1 VRVGPLVDDAAMGEV
16 FLGREALGDGLPRHD
31 LRRWYR
37 PIFRG
42 VYIPT
47 ASTPSLHDRTIG
59 AWLTSNRAGVIAGV
73 AASALHSAAWI
84 DDSHPIEILVDER
97 RRQPGLIVRM
107 DRVADDEIVTVDG
120 LPVTTPARTAF
131 DIGRFQK
138 RSMALGRLDAL
149 MRVAP
154 FADEEVA
161 MLMRRYGPVR
171 GIRQLRALLPLVDA
185 GAASLKESWL
195 RLLLIDN
202 GFPIPETQIPVLD
215 GDEPFAFLDMGWR
228 DIQLAVEYDGDQHR
242 TDRPQYVKD
251 ARRIPRIERRG
262 WQVIRVINEDRPNE
276 ILANV
281 YEAWLRR
288 GGAEIDKMAAF
299 TRTFPPD
306 RWFGRNRKAA

>member
-1 VRVGPLVDDAAMGEV
+1 MGEI
-16 FLGREALGDGLPRHD
+16 FLGREALGDGLPRQD

-42 VYIPT
+42 VYMPKS
-47 ASTPSLHDRTIG
+47 STPSLHDRTVG
-59 AWLTSNRAGVIAGV
+59 AWLTTDRTGVVAGV
-73 AASALHSAAWI
+73 AASALHGAEWV
-84 DDSHPIEILVDER
+84 DDDHPIEILVDER

-107 DRVADDEIVTVDG
+107 DRVADDEVVMVG
-120 LPVTTPARTAF
+120 ELPVTNPARTAF
-131 DIGRFQK
+131 DLGRYQK
-138 RSMALGRLDAL
+138 RSLALGRLDAL

-154 FADEEVA
+154 FSDPDVT

-171 GIRQLRALLPLVDA
+171 GVRQLRALLPLVDA

-202 GFPIPETQIPVLD
+202 GFAIPETQIPVFD

-242 TDRPQYVKD
+242 TDRPQYVRD
-251 ARRIPRIERRG
+251 AKRIPRIERCG
-262 WQVIRVINEDRPNE
+262 WEVIRVINEDRPVE
-276 ILANV
+276 ILSRV

-299 TRTFPPD
+299 TRTFPPN
-306 RWFGRNRKAA
+306 RWFGRKGNAA

>member
-1 VRVGPLVDDAAMGEV
+1 MVEV
-16 FLGREALGDGLPRHD
+16 FLGREALGDGLPRNE
-31 LRRWYR
+31 LRRWYQ
-37 PIFRG
+37 PMFRG
-42 VYIPT
+42 VYIPKG
-47 ASTPSLHDRTIG
+47 ASPSLRDRTIG

-73 AASALHSAAWI
+73 AASALHGADWV
-84 DDSHPIEILVDER
+84 DDDHAIEVLVDER
-97 RRQPGLIVRM
+97 RRQQGLVIRM

-131 DIGRFQK
+131 DMGRYQK
-138 RSMALGRLDAL
+138 RSLALGRLDAL
-149 MRVAP
+149 MRAAP
-154 FADEEVA
+154 FSDSGVE

-171 GIRQLRALLPLVDA
+171 GVRQLRELLPLVDP

-202 GFPIPETQIPVLD
+202 DFRIPDTQIPVFD

-228 DIQLAVEYDGDQHR
+228 DIRLAVEYDGEQHR

-251 ARRIPRIERRG
+251 ARRIPKIERRG
-262 WQVIRVINEDRPNE
+262 WEVIRVIKEDRPDE
-276 ILANV
+276 ILARV

-299 TRTFPPD
+299 TRTFPPN
-306 RWFGRNRKAA
+306 RRFGRNRNAA